1 MIKGI
6 NRQMIEVTDT
16 GSDYFERALL
26 VVRPACS
33 ACEDE
38 RLREEARRLM
48 QQSSGTGGM
57 RLMRRRNRSRRLLF
71 GAGSGLVGLFIGML
85 AAGCLQ

>member
-33 ACEDE
+33 ACDDE

-48 QQSSGTGGM
+48 QQASGTGGM
-57 RLMRRRNRSRRLLF
+57 RLMRRRHRTQRLLL

-85 AAGCLQ
+85 ATGCLQ